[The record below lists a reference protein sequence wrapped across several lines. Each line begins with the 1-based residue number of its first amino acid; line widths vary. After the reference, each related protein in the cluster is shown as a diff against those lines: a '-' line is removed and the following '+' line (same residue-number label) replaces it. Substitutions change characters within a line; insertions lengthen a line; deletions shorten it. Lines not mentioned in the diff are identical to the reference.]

1 MTKLLEQAF
10 AAAARLSAEDQDAFA
25 RALLSDLASEGT
37 IDERLASTPG
47 AIERLAEEAL
57 TEYRSGRTEP
67 LDPERL

>member
-37 IDERLASTPG
+37 IDERLASTAG
-47 AIERLAEEAL
+47 SLEQLAEEAL